1 MKFRIVLFGVLVLIS
16 LSVGIAIYQYVL
28 APTVPH
34 SATSVTPV
42 TPPASSTIKEKQK
55 PTATDPSVGKQ
66 PNDRVATL
74 DARIHRPSW
83 PDQPLAPNTTAD
95 RIVVEKKARRL
106 TLFFGN
112 RPIKAYDI
120 ALGRQPDGPKRF
132 QGDNKTP
139 EGHYKIDAR
148 KQNSAYHRALHIS
161 YPSRQDAAFAAA
173 QKRPT
178 GGDIMIHGLP
188 NGMGSMGRLHLLR
201 DWTAGCIAVTNSEIE
216 EIWRVVRDGTPI
228 EIRP

>member
-1 MKFRIVLFGVLVLIS
+1 MKFRIIFFGALAL
-16 LSVGIAIYQYVL
+16 LTLGIGIGLYMGLQ
-28 APTVPH
+28 APP
-34 SATSVTPV
+34 
-42 TPPASSTIKEKQK
+42 PPAST
-55 PTATDPSVGKQ
+55 PSVTKAMPPATSTTEGARRPAAIPPSADKQ
-66 PNDRVATL
+66 ANDRVATL
-74 DARIHRPSW
+74 DARTRPPNR
-83 PDQPLAPNTTAD
+83 PDQPLAANILAD
-95 RIVVEKKARRL
+95 RILVEKKARRL
-106 TLFFGN
+106 TLFHGN
-112 RPIKAYDI
+112 QPLKTYDI

-148 KQNSAYHRALHIS
+148 KENSAYHRALHIS
-161 YPSRQDAAFAAA
+161 YPSQQDIAFAAA

-178 GGDIMIHGLP
+178 GGAIMIHGLP

-216 EIWRVVRDGTPI
+216 ELWRVVRNGTPI